1 MNKLP
6 KLCKFCIFTVLA
18 ILCAAIAA
26 GCGRTV
32 DGESAGSMY
41 TVSGAERTGGKDVLN
56 VPTDTET
63 FDIMSVITV
72 AEGYEISVSYDLNG
86 KRKTPAT
93 APLSFGDNK
102 FYVTITGEEVEV
114 YELIVHRNRLFKFV
128 FDLNGGE
135 GNIPDQT
142 VEEGALVSVPETEP
156 ERLGYDFGGW
166 DFDFTQKASSSQYIK
181 AVWIQKTD
189 IPYKLKVF
197 ISEDGAE
204 YVPAEQFSMTYN
216 DGLTGSRVY
225 ADMSVTES
233 LNTDYELMENIS
245 NTEAVVACDGSTEL
259 KLYYNRLYA
268 IRGEVNLR
276 YDTANEDNVSAE
288 LVSTEEEKSYT
299 LDVTDGIIS
308 GQAVSGKYTLK
319 VAAGGY
325 VPEERTVNVTSEADL
340 GAFTFDVYDFGA
352 ITVNGNTVLG
362 SAYETNEAGVEYIKG
377 EKGTGAWK
385 MDAQSRAV
393 QMPGNSD
400 TPLYF
405 AGFASENYFA
415 GANIILKIISDNT
428 MLADWSQ
435 RIAGIV
441 ITDGIYELGIY
452 MISDGIRIIDG
463 SYWDNRF
470 VTCSGF
476 GINFQ
481 QNVDENRGYRFMCIE
496 RGNGILTVSIDG
508 EAVLRLSASKG
519 AEALWDNATYTYS
532 DVGSGEAFSEQKLK
546 SMLAELLGD
555 GRKNGVGLGG
565 MYNEDGSN
573 NMMFDSYFVTTDT
586 VRGNELAK
594 GLTRFVSN
602 NAVTI
607 DGQRRGG
614 VTVNGKVFANA
625 AEYAYIGTGS
635 AVMKDGAYAYD
646 VETETLFN
654 NAGKQDKQNR
664 NHIYMNE
671 VMSGN
676 YVFGAD
682 VDLSESSYYQ
692 AGITISDGK
701 NSIYVGQF
709 AENTGVCVNYY
720 TSQTQGV
727 ADNRTTIKNI
737 GVTGLTSGNNKSV
750 IKRFEIE
757 RQRRHK
763 DIHNGKRRKRAGDA
777 RA

>member
-1 MNKLP
+1 
-6 KLCKFCIFTVLA
+6 
-18 ILCAAIAA
+18 
-26 GCGRTV
+26 
-32 DGESAGSMY
+32 
-41 TVSGAERTGGKDVLN
+41 
-56 VPTDTET
+56 
-63 FDIMSVITV
+63 
-72 AEGYEISVSYDLNG
+72 
-86 KRKTPAT
+86 
-93 APLSFGDNK
+93 
-102 FYVTITGEEVEV
+102 
-114 YELIVHRNRLFKFV
+114 
-128 FDLNGGE
+128 
-135 GNIPDQT
+135 
-142 VEEGALVSVPETEP
+142 
-156 ERLGYDFGGW
+156 
-166 DFDFTQKASSSQYIK
+166 
-181 AVWIQKTD
+181 
-189 IPYKLKVF
+189 
-197 ISEDGAE
+197 
-204 YVPAEQFSMTYN
+204 
-216 DGLTGSRVY
+216 
-225 ADMSVTES
+225 
-233 LNTDYELMENIS
+233 
-245 NTEAVVACDGSTEL
+245 
-259 KLYYNRLYA
+259 
-268 IRGEVNLR
+268 
-276 YDTANEDNVSAE
+276 
-288 LVSTEEEKSYT
+288 
-299 LDVTDGIIS
+299 
-308 GQAVSGKYTLK
+308 
-319 VAAGGY
+319 
-325 VPEERTVNVTSEADL
+325 
-340 GAFTFDVYDFGA
+340 
-352 ITVNGNTVLG
+352 
-362 SAYETNEAGVEYIKG
+362 
-377 EKGTGAWK
+377 

-405 AGFASENYFA
+405 AGFAAENYFA

-496 RGNGILTVSIDG
+496 HGNGILTVSIDG

-635 AVMKDGAYAYD
+635 AVMKDGHTRMTLKRKRFSTTQ
-646 VETETLFN
+646 VSRISRTET
-654 NAGKQDKQNR
+654 
-664 NHIYMNE
+664 IY
-671 VMSGN
+671 
-676 YVFGAD
+676 
-682 VDLSESSYYQ
+682 
-692 AGITISDGK
+692 T
-701 NSIYVGQF
+701 
-709 AENTGVCVNYY
+709 
-720 TSQTQGV
+720 
-727 ADNRTTIKNI
+727 
-737 GVTGLTSGNNKSV
+737 
-750 IKRFEIE
+750 
-757 RQRRHK
+757 
-763 DIHNGKRRKRAGDA
+763 
-777 RA
+777 